1 MKKMRL
7 YGTCSA
13 LGALTVTGERSISGL
28 LVAIKYLDTSFAEGA
43 DIVIS
48 TTSADGLNTNLLTI
62 TDGDAS
68 ATYYP
73 RHVVHSEAGA
83 ALTGTAGGD
92 RTMPLLEGVPKMV
105 VADGGNGGVGGVI
118 LYWLE

>member
-13 LGALTVTGERSISGL
+13 LGALTVTGERAISGML
-28 LVAIKYLDTSFAEGA
+28 YAVKYLDTSFAATA

-48 TTSADGLNTNLLTI
+48 STSADGLNTNLLTI
-62 TDGDAS
+62 TDGTAS
-68 ATYYP
+68 AMYYP

-83 ALTGTAGGD
+83 ALTGTSGGD
-92 RTMPLLEGVPKMV
+92 RALPLIEGIPQMV
-105 VADGGNGGVGGVI
+105 VADGGDGGVGGVI

>member
-28 LVAIKYLDTSFAEGA
+28 LVAIKYLDTSFAAGA
-43 DIVIS
+43 DIVVS
-48 TTSADGLNTNLLTI
+48 TVSADGLNTNLLTI
-62 TDGDAS
+62 TNGYAS
-68 ATYYP
+68 AIYYP
-73 RHVVHSEAGA
+73 RTTAHNNAGA
-83 ALTGTAGGD
+83 AQTAVD
-92 RTMPLLEGVPKMV
+92 QFQLIEGIPKMV
-105 VADGGNGGVGGVI
+105 VADGGDSGVGGVI